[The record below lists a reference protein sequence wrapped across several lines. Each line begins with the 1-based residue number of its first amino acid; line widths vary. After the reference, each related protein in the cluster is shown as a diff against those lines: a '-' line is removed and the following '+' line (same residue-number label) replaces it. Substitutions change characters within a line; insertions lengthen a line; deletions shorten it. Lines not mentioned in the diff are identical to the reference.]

1 MVNSSA
7 ATSMLGD
14 ALVAELT
21 TTSVIQFL
29 FSSSV
34 AVLLAILR
42 LVQ

>member
-21 TTSVIQFL
+21 TKSVIWFI
-29 FSSSV
+29 FSYSV

-42 LVQ
+42 LV